1 MKISES
7 FLVGLSSV
15 FSRQF
20 SRPFGSHNTDK
31 SQVYTKAGANI
42 HIHACMSTPT
52 LLTQAT

>member
-1 MKISES
+1 MKRSES